1 MEPCLMS
8 IADERAEP
16 FKRATW
22 IRYINGVLFEHFE
35 KSEISVDGGGLDRA
49 KNQKS
54 RDFQIDRRFRSVFI
68 RQTKAPTVGGDLYK

>member
-1 MEPCLMS
+1 MG

-54 RDFQIDRRFRSVFI
+54 RDFQIDRLGSDRCSSVKPKR
-68 RQTKAPTVGGDLYK
+68 RQLEVTYTSDCPQ

>member
-1 MEPCLMS
+1 MG

-54 RDFQIDRRFRSVFI
+54 RDLQNYRRFRSVFI
-68 RQTKAPTVGGDLYK
+68 RQTKAPTVRCDLYK